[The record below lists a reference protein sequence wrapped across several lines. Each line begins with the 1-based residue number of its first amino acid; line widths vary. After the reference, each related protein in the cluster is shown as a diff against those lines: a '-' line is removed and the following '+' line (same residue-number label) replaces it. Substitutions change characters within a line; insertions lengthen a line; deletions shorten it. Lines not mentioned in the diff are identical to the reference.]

1 MINDRLMTR
10 AANNIRILAAAMVEN
25 AKSGHPGGA
34 MGGADFANVLYSSF
48 LVHDPDDPRW
58 FSRDRFFLD
67 PGHMSPML
75 YATLLMT
82 GKYTIDDIKA
92 FRSWGSITP
101 GHPELDVDHGV
112 ENTSGPLGQGHVMA
126 VGCAIAERF
135 IAAHFSEVFAHK
147 TYAFIS
153 DGGVQEGISQEAG
166 RLAGLLGLSNL
177 IMFYDSNSVQLST
190 LCDAVSCEDTAMKYR
205 AWNWNVIEIDGT
217 SPVAIAQAIE
227 QAQQETQ
234 RPTIIIGKT
243 IMGRGCVTDDGTN
256 FEGQCSTHGNPL
268 SKSGASYEKT
278 IENLG
283 GDAANPWQ
291 VFPEVAQ
298 LYSQRAQQLRN
309 IVAERKALQ
318 QQWRNDNP
326 EKAAQLDRYIRG
338 EVDAIDYAAIEHK
351 PDLATRASSANV
363 LAALAQGVGNMIVS
377 SADLANSDKTDGFLK
392 KTKAFTRGDFSGAF
406 LQAGVSELAM
416 TALINGIALHG
427 GMIAACGT
435 FFVFSDYMKP
445 AVRLSAL
452 MELPVKFIWT
462 HDAFRVGEDGPT
474 HEPVEQE
481 AQIRLM
487 EELKN
492 HSGRNSVLVLRPAD
506 SAECTVAWKMAME
519 NTLTPTALILSR
531 QNITD
536 LPSQH
541 GNDYAARYNDA
552 LQAQKGAYI
561 LYKDENPHM
570 VLVGNGSEVATLV
583 EAANIIKA
591 QQDFK
596 VQIVSIPS
604 IGLFKSQPME
614 YQNEVIPP
622 HLPAFGLTAGLPSTL
637 HSVVN
642 NGDIFGLDHF
652 GASAPYKILD
662 QKFGFSPQ
670 NIASEI
676 QKTLKKRKK

>member
-1 MINDRLMTR
+1 MIDKLMTR

-34 MGGADFANVLYSSF
+34 MGGADFANVLYSTF
-48 LVHDPDDPRW
+48 LVHDPDNPHW
-58 FSRDRFFLD
+58 FARDRFFLD

-75 YATLLMT
+75 YATLLLT
-82 GKYTIDDIKA
+82 GKYSIDDIKA

-101 GHPELDVDHGV
+101 GHPELDVEHGV

-135 IAAHFSEVFAHK
+135 ITARFSDVFTHK

-153 DGGVQEGISQEAG
+153 DGGIQEGISQEAG
-166 RLAGLLGLSNL
+166 RLAGHLGLSNL

-190 LCDAVSCEDTAMKYR
+190 MCDAVSTEDTAMKYR
-205 AWNWNVIEIDGT
+205 AWNWNVIEIDGSDPT
-217 SPVAIAQAIE
+217 AIANALGQAHK
-227 QAQQETQ
+227 ETE
-234 RPTIIIGKT
+234 RPTLIIGKT
-243 IMGRGCVTDDGTN
+243 IMGRGCVTDEGAN

-268 SKSGASYEKT
+268 SKSGASFEKT

-283 GDAANPWQ
+283 GDSSNPWQ
-291 VFPEVAQ
+291 VFPEVEQ
-298 LYSQRAQQLRN
+298 LYTQRAEQLRA
-309 IVAERKALQ
+309 IVAERKAKEKA
-318 QQWRNDNP
+318 WRDANP
-326 EKAAQLDRYIRG
+326 ELAEQLENYIKG
-338 EVDAIDYAAIEHK
+338 VVAKVDYAAIEHK
-351 PDLATRASSANV
+351 PNLATRASSANV
-363 LAALAQGVGNMIVS
+363 LGTLAQSVGNMIVS

-392 KTKAFTRGDFSGAF
+392 KTKAFARGDFEGAF

-416 TALINGIALHG
+416 TAIINGMALHG
-427 GMIAACGT
+427 GVIAACGT

-492 HSGRNSVLVLRPAD
+492 HSGRNSMLVLRPAD

-531 QNITD
+531 QNIND

-541 GNDYAARYNDA
+541 GNGYAARYNDA
-552 LQAQKGAYI
+552 LQAQQGAYI
-561 LYKDENPHM
+561 IYKDENPEV

-583 EAANIIKA
+583 EATQIIKA
-591 QQDFK
+591 EQPLR

-604 IGLFKSQPME
+604 IGLFKNQPQE
-614 YQNEVIPP
+614 YQNTVIPP
-622 HLPAFGLTAGLPSTL
+622 ELPTFGLTSGLPSTL
-637 HSVVN
+637 MSVVN
-642 NGDIFGLDHF
+642 GGKVFGLDHF

-662 QKFGFSPQ
+662 EKFGFSPQ
-670 NIASEI
+670 NIAQEV
-676 QKTLKKRKK
+676 QKILKNQKK